1 MSQPYRIQDSRIG
14 MRIQPQSIQDNNTRV
29 ARNRFSRRGGGDRIS
44 RKNSGRSDVISF
56 SVEEAG
62 ETSINSNESIPT
74 VIESSDNESTPTVIE
89 SSDNESTPTVIE
101 SSDNE
106 STPTVIESSDSES
119 TPMVIE
125 LSDSEQEQIQPENP
139 NNPSS
144 QNVTHN
150 AIQRVY
156 IDLVDDNE
164 ENEENEEQIEIIY
177 ISDEE
182 VEVIELSDS
191 EEQVQP
197 ENSNNSPSQNVTQ
210 NAIQRIYIDLVDD
223 DEEDEENEG
232 QTEIIY
238 ISDEEEPDYDNEE
251 ELDIEPSIVAN
262 QAEIRRRI
270 QLYGQIRPQ
279 TEEER
284 SPSPR
289 EGFTTDLDKD
299 TIVICSRCN
308 HGMENGMCALYC
320 GHVVCV
326 DCGTLYE
333 EDMIS
338 FCRVCKEY
346 TAKDEVTR
354 LFF

>member
-1 MSQPYRIQDSRIG
+1 MIRSFDNDDHQNRFLSVIYDIPAFTQAKMAQPYRIQDSRIG
-14 MRIQPQSIQDNNTRV
+14 KRIQPQSIQDNNTGV
-29 ARNRFSRRGGGDRIS
+29 ARNRFSRRGDRIL
-44 RKNSGRSDVISF
+44 RKNSGRRDVISF

-62 ETSINSNESIPT
+62 ETSMNS
-74 VIESSDNESTPTVIE
+74 
-89 SSDNESTPTVIE
+89 
-101 SSDNE
+101 NE
-106 STPTVIESSDSES
+106 STPTVIESSDSEK
-119 TPMVIE
+119 
-125 LSDSEQEQIQPENP
+125 EQIQPEHS
-139 NNPSS
+139 NNPP
-144 QNVTHN
+144 QNYTQNFVQP
-150 AIQRVY
+150 IY
-156 IDLVDDNE
+156 IDIVDDGETSMNNRE
-164 ENEENEEQIEIIY
+164 SALSI
-177 ISDEE
+177 
-182 VEVIELSDS
+182 EVIELSDS

-197 ENSNNSPSQNVTQ
+197 ENSNNSSSQNDTQ
-210 NAIQRIYIDLVDD
+210 NAIERIYIDLVDD
-223 DEEDEENEG
+223 NEENEENEG

-238 ISDEEEPDYDNEE
+238 ISDEEEELDYDNM
-251 ELDIEPSIVAN
+251 ELNIMEN

-270 QLYGQIRPQ
+270 HLYGQIRPQ

-284 SPSPR
+284 EYSPSPR

-320 GHVVCV
+320 GHVVCG

-333 EDMIS
+333 KDRIS